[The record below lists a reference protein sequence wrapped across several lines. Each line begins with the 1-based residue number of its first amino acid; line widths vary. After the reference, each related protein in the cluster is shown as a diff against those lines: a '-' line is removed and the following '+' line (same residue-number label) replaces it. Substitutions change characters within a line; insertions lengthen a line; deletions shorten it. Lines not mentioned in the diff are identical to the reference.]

1 MERTWRDRRKR
12 YRVAG
17 ADETGKLKRFG
28 IGAPRLR
35 AAMARVLAWFR
46 LCLRHGWIEGY
57 EGEINY
63 SEPHERNGNDMLLT
77 LWRTRRLNGL
87 DIPYGP
93 VATALGIAL
102 DDSIPPWI
110 EPKNG

>member
-1 MERTWRDRRKR
+1 
-12 YRVAG
+12 
-17 ADETGKLKRFG
+17 
-28 IGAPRLR
+28 
-35 AAMARVLAWFR
+35 
-46 LCLRHGWIEGY
+46 
-57 EGEINY
+57 
-63 SEPHERNGNDMLLT
+63 MLLT